1 MTSTTIPS
9 VSAEPA
15 EPVRRAV
22 MVQRWADLVYLHWR
36 YDPAVVQALLPD
48 GLEVDVADGSAWV
61 GLIPFRME
69 GLGLP
74 HLAPL
79 PLVGTFPEVNVRTYV
94 VRNGRRG
101 VWFFSL
107 DVDRIL
113 PVAAARAGFH
123 LPYCLARASHARAGD
138 VITTSVHRRWPRPP
152 HDTGDTAIAV
162 RDLGP
167 DTADDPLDRFLT
179 ARWGLFA
186 TTRSG
191 RLRYA
196 PVDHPAWPLR
206 HAEVLHLDD
215 RLVAAA
221 GLPSPEGEPRV
232 RWSPGVDVR
241 IGRPTRV

>member
-1 MTSTTIPS
+1 
-9 VSAEPA
+9 
-15 EPVRRAV
+15 
-22 MVQRWADLVYLHWR
+22 
-36 YDPAVVQALLPD
+36 
-48 GLEVDVADGSAWV
+48 
-61 GLIPFRME
+61 
-69 GLGLP
+69 
-74 HLAPL
+74 
-79 PLVGTFPEVNVRTYV
+79 
-94 VRNGRRG
+94 

-107 DVDRIL
+107 DVDRLL

-152 HDTGDTAIAV
+152 RDTGDTAIAV

-167 DTADDPLDRFLT
+167 DAADDPLDRFLT

-186 TTRSG
+186 TTRRG
-191 RLRYA
+191 RFRYA

-215 RLVAAA
+215 RLVTAA
-221 GLPSPEGEPRV
+221 GLPQPVGEPRV

>member
-1 MTSTTIPS
+1 MTCTTIPA
-9 VSAEPA
+9 VSAEPT

-94 VRNGRRG
+94 IRNGRRA

-107 DVDRIL
+107 DVDRLL

-152 HDTGDTAIAV
+152 RDTGDTAIAV

-167 DTADDPLDRFLT
+167 DAADDPLDRFLT

-186 TTRSG
+186 TTRRG
-191 RLRYA
+191 RFRYA

-221 GLPSPEGEPRV
+221 GLPQPEGEPRV